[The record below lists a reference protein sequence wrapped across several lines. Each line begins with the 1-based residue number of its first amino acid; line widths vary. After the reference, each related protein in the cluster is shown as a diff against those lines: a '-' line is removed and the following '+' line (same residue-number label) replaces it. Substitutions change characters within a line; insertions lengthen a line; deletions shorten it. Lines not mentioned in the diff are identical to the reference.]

1 MTMLKQEKIEVLTSI
16 FFWLKLVVVNRLQGR
31 HSSFVHAFISW
42 GAARKKRTERER
54 TRGALCE
61 ERSAFP
67 FIFRTPFSAP
77 RPK

>member
-67 FIFRTPFSAP
+67 FIFSSAILCAAP
-77 RPK
+77 